1 MYRHV
6 HARVRAHTHTHA
18 SIPLDPGTVPAA
30 CRPPAPP
37 RLRDRWTC
45 SPVPSSPRYL
55 IMTGRQTLWDLVHS
69 HQDREPRA
77 DKLSVPWLY
86 NLQSRNDPV
95 CPGHHLSA
103 LNTEHASYLILCDS
117 MDLAHQ
123 ASLSM
128 EFSRQEYWSGLPCPP
143 SGDLPDPGFEP
154 ESHTSPVLVGGFFEH
169 RHPYNDYLVSVPG
182 IVLSARKQGR
192 TGSDLSPLHPPPP
205 FPSMTHPRLWK
216 SAAGCAAPCGEGS
229 LSPSLLSPWLCSPL
243 TTSRSLKRNTSLWCA
258 ACFCSLFTSVTSKS
272 RLQQTRRRCGTE
284 RTWWGG
290 TQCSTGG
297 GGAVTP

>member
-1 MYRHV
+1 MV
-6 HARVRAHTHTHA
+6 TGAVGEGGGIPA
-18 SIPLDPGTVPAA
+18 SLTVP
-30 CRPPAPP
+30 R
-37 RLRDRWTC
+37 
-45 SPVPSSPRYL
+45 
-55 IMTGRQTLWDLVHS
+55 
-69 HQDREPRA
+69 
-77 DKLSVPWLY
+77 
-86 NLQSRNDPV
+86 
-95 CPGHHLSA
+95 
-103 LNTEHASYLILCDS
+103 
-117 MDLAHQ
+117 
-123 ASLSM
+123 
-128 EFSRQEYWSGLPCPP
+128 LPCLE
-143 SGDLPDPGFEP
+143 SLIRLQQGPGFISTDQENRYP
-154 ESHTSPVLVGGFFEH
+154 FFEH